1 MSTAP
6 SQPPVIS
13 YEYPLNERVRM
24 LLRLE
29 NLFGRFMHHA
39 SLEAPT
45 DHHAALLALF
55 DVFEVVYRTELKSD
69 LAQELER
76 QRQALGVW
84 RHNPAVSAQ
93 MLDRVLNQI
102 DHASARLLELTGKS
116 GQHLRDN
123 DWLMNIKQRTT
134 IPGGVCEFDLPSYQY
149 WLNQDADTRQR
160 DLAAWMGPLLSI
172 REAIAIVL
180 KLLRETGKTSR
191 QVARKGLFQQ
201 MLAGKVA
208 QMVRVELAREYNC
221 VPEISAN
228 KHALNI
234 RFIVFA
240 PNQRSKVAEAD
251 IEFDLAFCNL

>member
-1 MSTAP
+1 MP
-6 SQPPVIS
+6 ILPPQDPTIG
-13 YEYPLNERVRM
+13 YEYPLNERVRT

-29 NLFGRFMHHA
+29 ALYNRFMHHA
-39 SLEAPT
+39 NLDGATE
-45 DHHAALLALF
+45 HHAALVTLF
-55 DVFEVVYRTELKSD
+55 DVLEVVYRTELKSD

-84 RHNPAVSAQ
+84 RHNPAVSAE
-93 MLDRVLNQI
+93 MLNRVLNQI
-102 DHASARLLELTGKS
+102 DYASARLLELTGKS

-123 DWLMNIKQRTT
+123 EWLMNIKQRTT
-134 IPGGVCEFDLPSYQY
+134 IPGGVCEFDVPSYRY
-149 WLNQDADTRQR
+149 WLNQDLNARQR
-160 DLAAWMGPLLSI
+160 DLGAWMGPLLPI

-180 KLLRETGKTSR
+180 KLLREAGKASR
-191 QVARKGLFQQ
+191 HVAQKGLFQQ
-201 MLAGKVA
+201 MLAGRVA
-208 QMVRVELAREYNC
+208 QLVRVHLAREYNC

-240 PNQRSKVAEAD
+240 PNQRSKVAEDD

>member
-1 MSTAP
+1 MP
-6 SQPPVIS
+6 IPPPHEPVIS
-13 YEYPLNERVRM
+13 YEYPLNERVRT

-29 NLFGRFMHHA
+29 NLFDRFVHHA
-39 SLEAPT
+39 TLDAAIE
-45 DHHAALLALF
+45 HHAALLTLF

-84 RHNPAVSAQ
+84 RHNPAVSAE

-102 DHASARLLELTGKS
+102 DYASARLLQLTGKS

-123 DWLMNIKQRTT
+123 EWLMNIKQRTT

-149 WLNQDADTRQR
+149 WLNRDVDTRQR
-160 DLAAWMGPLLSI
+160 DLAAWMGPLLPI

-180 KLLRETGKTSR
+180 KLLREAGKASAH
-191 QVARKGLFQQ
+191 VARKGLFQQ

-208 QMVRVELAREYNC
+208 QLVRVHLAREYDC

-251 IEFDLAFCNL
+251 VEFDLAFCNL